1 MSTPR
6 SSNRKA
12 EILDALAVMLEKSPG
27 QRITTA
33 ALAAQVGVTEAALYR
48 HFPSKA
54 RMFEGLLDLMEQELQ
69 HEFRVIFQTHKQA
82 EARIQLMLEAL
93 LQFAGRRPGL
103 CRLLTSEALQ
113 GEQERLRERVTLLL
127 DSLEKQLKQCLR
139 ERKLGTGKRHG
150 DEAAVANLL
159 LAFIEGRLHQYVRSG
174 FKEAPHLSFASQW
187 PALKA
192 ALFAQD

>member
-33 ALAAQVGVTEAALYR
+33 ALATQVGVTEAALYR

-54 RMFEGLLDLMEQELQ
+54 RMFEGLLDLIEHELQ
-69 HEFRVIFQTHKQA
+69 HEFRIIFQTHKQA

-93 LQFAGRRPGL
+93 LQFCRPQGPVL

-113 GEQERLRERVTLLL
+113 GEQERLRERVSQLLEG
-127 DSLEKQLKQCLR
+127 LEKTTETMPARPQ
-139 ERKLGTGKRHG
+139 TRH
-150 DEAAVANLL
+150 
-159 LAFIEGRLHQYVRSG
+159 R
-174 FKEAPHLSFASQW
+174 
-187 PALKA
+187 
-192 ALFAQD
+192 